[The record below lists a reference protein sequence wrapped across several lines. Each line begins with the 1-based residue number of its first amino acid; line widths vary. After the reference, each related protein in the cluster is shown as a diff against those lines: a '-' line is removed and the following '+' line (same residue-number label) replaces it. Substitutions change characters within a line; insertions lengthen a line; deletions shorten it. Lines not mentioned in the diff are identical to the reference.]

1 VAPEVVIEWG
11 SYKGRRRRPCPER
24 PELLAGAPIGMYHC
38 PYCLMMVVA
47 ALPHPSP
54 AVTAEQRNDPL
65 HPLDDYEDEYQ
76 RPWPLG
82 YES

>member
-1 VAPEVVIEWG
+1 
-11 SYKGRRRRPCPER
+11 
-24 PELLAGAPIGMYHC
+24 MYHC